1 MRTGRIEVSI
11 LHDSPYDDY
20 KEGDVGYVDGYCR
33 GGDDIPYAIV
43 IINDR
48 FCMVPLRSLKFLSLV
63 QYIY

>member
-1 MRTGRIEVSI
+1 MRTGRIEVSV

-33 GGDDIPYAIV
+33 GADDIPYAIV
-43 IINDR
+43 IINDS
-48 FCMVPLRSLKFLSLV
+48 FCMVPLRSLKFLSQV